1 MATITVRNLD
11 DDTQRRLKLRAAAN
25 NRSMEAEARAI
36 LSDAVRVDTF
46 ASDWIL
52 LFEPFRGDFET
63 PEHSTPRVLDWLARQ
78 REASITSVTVGELL
92 GGVRMLPRGRRRT
105 DLVAAVEAAL
115 EARAGRILGYDAAAA
130 RIFAEL
136 RESAR
141 EAGQALTVEDGM
153 TAAICRQ
160 HGVALA
166 TRNLR

>member
-1 MATITVRNLD
+1 MIVLD
-11 DDTQRRLKLRAAAN
+11 TNVVSEPLRA
-25 NRSMEAEARAI
+25 S
-36 LSDAVRVDTF
+36 
-46 ASDWIL
+46 
-52 LFEPFRGDFET
+52 
-63 PEHSTPRVLDWLARQ
+63 PEPRVLDWLARQ

-105 DLVAAVEAAL
+105 DLLAAVEAAL

-153 TAAICRQ
+153 IAAICRQ

-166 TRNLR
+166 TRNLRDFEGLGIELIDPWAGD